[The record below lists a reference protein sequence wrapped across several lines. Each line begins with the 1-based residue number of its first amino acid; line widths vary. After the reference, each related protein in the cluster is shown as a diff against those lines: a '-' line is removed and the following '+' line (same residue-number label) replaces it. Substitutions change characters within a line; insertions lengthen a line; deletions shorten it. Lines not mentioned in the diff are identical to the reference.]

1 MKLIIATLF
10 LASCANAQ
18 VLNIADTLGKGKV
31 GVFAGTSA
39 LLVRDFTTINW
50 SFAEAIYGVN
60 DRFDVYAGM
69 STTTLLGQTQVA
81 PVVGANIN
89 ILKSKVV
96 NVSLFNILAIP
107 MHRRQESSKVAWFTS
122 VVASR
127 TIQTGDYSWYAYTG
141 YSAYVPI
148 GNRANTL
155 FTPPGPVH
163 NAPLGVAMPIGKWM
177 IFAEY
182 NLGGVQKIAAIGLS
196 RTLN

>member
-1 MKLIIATLF
+1 MKLVIVMLF
-10 LASCANAQ
+10 AVFCASAQ

-31 GVFAGTSA
+31 GVFTGTSA

-50 SFAEAIYGVN
+50 SFAEAIYGVS
-60 DRFDVYAGM
+60 DRVDVYAGV
-69 STTTLLGQTQVA
+69 STTTLLGQTQAA

-96 NVSLFNILAIP
+96 NISLFNILSIP
-107 MHRRQESSKVAWFTS
+107 AHRRNESSKVAWFTS
-122 VVASR
+122 VIASR
-127 TIQTGDYSWYAYTG
+127 AIQTGEYSWYAYTG
-141 YSAYVPI
+141 YSAYVPL

-163 NAPLGVAMPIGKWM
+163 NVPLGVALPAGRWM

-182 NLGGVQKIAAIGLS
+182 NLGGVQKVAAIGIS